1 MAVSGTCGVYKYVH
15 KKLGIIYVGHS
26 ATSVETRIKAH
37 KSEEAFAPYLDDC
50 CVYICGLPNKSVA
63 IAMELLLIDH
73 YRPVLNTYSKED
85 WPYTG
90 RLPELNW
97 TPYLAWRDTASAAK
111 EAKDM
116 KRIRILFT
124 ILVMTVLLMVS
135 ASVWAALPQDGVYE
149 KKDESGK
156 VTARMYVLSLE
167 GKGMEGPGQRSMVS
181 SAGAPYIALE
191 AFDGDLVSV
200 IVQ

>member
-1 MAVSGTCGVYKYVH
+1 
-15 KKLGIIYVGHS
+15 
-26 ATSVETRIKAH
+26 
-37 KSEEAFAPYLDDC
+37 
-50 CVYICGLPNKSVA
+50 
-63 IAMELLLIDH
+63 
-73 YRPVLNTYSKED
+73 
-85 WPYTG
+85 
-90 RLPELNW
+90 
-97 TPYLAWRDTASAAK
+97 
-111 EAKDM
+111 M

-135 ASVWAALPQDGVYE
+135 VSVWAALPQDGVYE

-191 AFDGDLVSV
+191 AFDGSGQVREELATSY
-200 IVQ
+200 IWKTHTAGAGETGIRLTGEN